1 VTVAEQSSRRRA
13 STVSPGGDRLYAL
26 DFARFLAMLFMMQ
39 GHVLDALVRTTEL
52 DIRTFPWDW
61 WFVTRGLT
69 APVFLM
75 VSGAVHA
82 FANKRDEH
90 GRILEHVL
98 ERRIRWA
105 ITITGIGYLM
115 VFPANRIWDL
125 PFVPEQGWTLFHAV
139 NILQLTGVTMLLF
152 VVLVQHT
159 RSVRSMGRVGLIT
172 AVVII
177 ALSPA
182 VAATDWTGIVPMI
195 VEGYLTVRQ
204 GTLFPVF
211 VFSAYLYVGLYV
223 GSLLHG
229 LPAERR
235 MHVLL
240 HRLWIYGLVI
250 AVPAYAL
257 HAYLLAQGIPLV
269 DLESASSP
277 LLAIRRIGIVLVI
290 FSASMLFV
298 ARTWKWREWY
308 GLFGRK
314 SLHIYV
320 IHLALLWGTPWFDG
334 IARYYQRQ
342 LSLPEGFGIVALV
355 MVTTLLLAWGIDRYE
370 RSEITATIRSRVR
383 WGIGLTLGYLLLV

>member
-1 VTVAEQSSRRRA
+1 
-13 STVSPGGDRLYAL
+13 
-26 DFARFLAMLFMMQ
+26 MLFMMQ

-105 ITITGIGYLM
+105 ITIIGIGYLM